1 MGSDVNS
8 ALGWQPFPAYP
19 SPTPTATPY
28 TPFPLASGGHWHS
41 HARRP
46 GRRRLRPCTSGRMPS
61 WTEGVKRCVCRAA
74 CPRGGSLSPDSL
86 QRDGVGGTLVEQAS
100 LPGTE
105 MQRLGHVP
113 METLGPVFYTP
124 LASHVSLIPA
134 AMDSSAD
141 WITHGL
147 LCVGLSLCSSGKAL
161 KGL

>member
-1 MGSDVNS
+1 
-8 ALGWQPFPAYP
+8 
-19 SPTPTATPY
+19 
-28 TPFPLASGGHWHS
+28 
-41 HARRP
+41 
-46 GRRRLRPCTSGRMPS
+46 
-61 WTEGVKRCVCRAA
+61 
-74 CPRGGSLSPDSL
+74 
-86 QRDGVGGTLVEQAS
+86 
-100 LPGTE
+100 
-105 MQRLGHVP
+105 